1 MQGVIMALTSSQI
14 ELIAKQVY
22 QKFPDLKGASPAVQS
37 RAAPGAKTPGA
48 GEQYLVTFKGG
59 GQTAGRQTILRVVR
73 VTADARGRVLKI
85 STSR

>member
-1 MQGVIMALTSSQI
+1 MALTASQI
-14 ELIAKQVY
+14 ESIARQVY
-22 QKFPDLKGASPAVQS
+22 QKFPDLKGAAPIIQS
-37 RAAPGAKTPGA
+37 QAAPGGSAKTLGA
-48 GEQYLVTFKGG
+48 GEHYLVTFKGG